1 MGWVVRPEIW
11 HVYSKPQTFEAR
23 FEAKENWVGPYFIRG
38 KYKNKEQV
46 YKVES
51 EDGILLTYATSN
63 GRKASNFH
71 IRYLRPYL
79 CEQNRTKELP
89 PLFEY
94 EREEASEEEE
104 EVSEKEKI
112 RRRFRTENIGQ
123 LPRDEQNMQN
133 GYVLESEV
141 NDKESLPRDVG
152 QIKLGI
158 VRNRKN
164 HSE

>member
-79 CEQNRTKELP
+79 CEQNRPKELP
-89 PLFEY
+89 PYLNMKGKKLQ
-94 EREEASEEEE
+94 R
-104 EVSEKEKI
+104 KK
-112 RRRFRTENIGQ
+112 RKFR
-123 LPRDEQNMQN
+123 
-133 GYVLESEV
+133 
-141 NDKESLPRDVG
+141 K
-152 QIKLGI
+152 
-158 VRNRKN
+158 
-164 HSE
+164 